1 MEYYWPA
8 AAHSAGVKV
17 HGQRVHRLGLHLAF
31 QRGIHHLVARD
42 GALALE
48 LGRDDDGEPVAVALH
63 LQVLAGRAAAMSCRI
78 CSASMDI
85 SF

>member
-48 LGRDDDGEPVAVALH
+48 LGETMVAN
-63 LQVLAGRAAAMSCRI
+63 QWRPSPSTCRCSQAGRRR
-78 CSASMDI
+78 
-85 SF
+85 